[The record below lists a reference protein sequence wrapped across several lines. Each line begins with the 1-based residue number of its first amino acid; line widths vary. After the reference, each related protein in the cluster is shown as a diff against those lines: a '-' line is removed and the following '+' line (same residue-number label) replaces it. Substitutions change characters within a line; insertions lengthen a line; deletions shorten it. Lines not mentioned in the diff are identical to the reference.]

1 MPDRSTT
8 QAPPSTQ
15 ISNRSLDDRV
25 AIVAGAG
32 GALGRVVARDFAA
45 LGARIL
51 LVGRHREPLEA
62 LAASIQD
69 TTGVPNDRIAVHP
82 ADVSTAVGA
91 SEAASAALDR
101 FGRIDVLA
109 QLVGGWRGGT
119 PIVEVDPADITA
131 MLDQHLWVTFH
142 LVRAVVPPMT
152 ERRWGRIVIVSATSA
167 TAPVAKMAP
176 YAAAKAAAETV
187 VVTLAREL
195 AGSGV
200 TANVIQVRAI
210 DADHERDREPS
221 SRTASWA
228 TPEEISAAVAY
239 LCTDPGG
246 RVNGA
251 RIPLFGGS

>member
-1 MPDRSTT
+1 MPDRPTA
-8 QAPPSTQ
+8 QAPTTMQ
-15 ISNRSLDDRV
+15 TGNRSLDDRV
-25 AIVAGAG
+25 AIVSGAG
-32 GALGRVVARDFAA
+32 GPLGRVVARDFAA
-45 LGARIL
+45 MGARLL
-51 LVGRHREPLEA
+51 LVGRHREPLEQ
-62 LAASIQD
+62 LAASIGD
-69 TTGVPNDRIAVHP
+69 TTGVPDDRIVVHP
-82 ADVSTAVGA
+82 ADVSTADGA
-91 SEAASAALDR
+91 SEVASAALDR

-109 QLVGGWRGGT
+109 QFVGGWRGGT

-142 LVRAVVPPMT
+142 LVRAVVPSMT

-167 TAPVAKMAP
+167 TAPVAKMGP
-176 YAAAKAAAETV
+176 YAAAKAGAETIIL
-187 VVTLAREL
+187 TLAREL

-200 TANVIQVRAI
+200 TGNVIQVRAI
-210 DADHERDREPS
+210 DAEHERDREPS